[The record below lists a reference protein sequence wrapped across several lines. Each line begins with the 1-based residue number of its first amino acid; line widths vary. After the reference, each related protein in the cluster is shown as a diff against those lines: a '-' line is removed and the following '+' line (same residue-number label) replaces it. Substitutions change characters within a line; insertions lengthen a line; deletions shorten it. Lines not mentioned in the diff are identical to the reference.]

1 MKMDVDFHFVIEGEE
16 VSNGMG
22 GSITI
27 PESNGSKFVAHKSPI
42 KAEIMLKEYGI
53 VSTSSL
59 RLITKDAI
67 NLPLESLIITDLK
80 LKYKIL
86 QVLNYK
92 LNIFLI
98 EVI

>member
-1 MKMDVDFHFVIEGEE
+1 MIYEHEFHFVNEEE

-22 GSITI
+22 GYTTE
-27 PESNGSKFVAHKSPI
+27 ESNGSKFMAHKSPV
-42 KAEIMLKEYGI
+42 KAEIMLKNYGI

-59 RLITKDAI
+59 RLITKDEI
-67 NLPLESLIITDLK
+67 NLPLESFIITDLK

-86 QVLNYK
+86 QVLDYK